1 MQSSSVEKDRFE
13 GERSAKSALLTGEAY
28 TWIRYSFNLME
39 NAMLRGIL
47 LSLLCLSF
55 TNARSNV
62 DSLRFAP
69 GEIIVRYERVG
80 TETRGSEI
88 VSEHQFVIEKLE
100 QKFRGIDIKAC
111 SPVFMDVINEMINR
125 DQTETQVF
133 NLKAANKKLNL
144 NSAIITKTSFSNVLL
159 LKTDKVD
166 EDLEALVKT
175 INSNPDLLLSDGIK
189 IVYAEPNYLKRTSA
203 TSNDTLYS
211 QQWSHQVTNIEQ
223 AWEITQGSATVK
235 IAIIDTG
242 VDPSHPD
249 LIDNLLPGFDFV
261 DIDTTLYKIAFGKD
275 CILPGEDYTHSDDD
289 CTDYNGHGTHCAG
302 IAAAVGD
309 NTIGV
314 KGVAPNCKILP
325 VRAGFSIKLYDGE
338 GGEVG
343 VLETTSIVNAIN
355 YAIDQGVDVIS
366 MSFGGGRSNL
376 EEDVVRYA
384 AYRNVVLV
392 AAAGNNN
399 YSLDK
404 SYPAGY
410 DEVLAVTSINKYRYA
425 SSFTNYGAWTDITA
439 PGEEI
444 ISTVPVTGGVNAD
457 TSGYRI
463 MSGTSMAAPYIAGV
477 AALLLSE
484 YPDLSND
491 RVCQSLRTSVSTNYT
506 SYNYIGTGLI
516 DVSEAVSGHEDCVAT
531 ITSPHNINTSFWI
544 SQDLDISGRAS
555 GADFKNYVFDYADYV
570 FDFLDPEGAKP
581 HWQPLEG
588 TYSAP
593 VDSGYLATIRIPQQG
608 IYWIRLKVISTSDLE
623 YTDIIGPVIVDQRIK
638 SVWSAAQGYESLCS
652 PAVSDIYKDG
662 QIETVFTSYD
672 GKIYV
677 VDSNGNNKPGWPCK
691 LPIDDDYHFQ
701 FNCVVGATS
710 PSISDL
716 DHDGKEEIIV
726 RDGHKVY
733 VYKSDGS
740 LKNGWPYDF
749 HMHLIGNSRICSPVI
764 ADMNMDGEKEIILT
778 TTDNQIFVFNS
789 NGKKLQGW
797 PVSIP
802 TNWTFSTIFCN
813 PVVSDLDGDG
823 SVEIIVQWI
832 NEGLKQGF
840 IYVYDTSGKILSGWP
855 REIGIGSRTSPI
867 AADINNDGQNEIIVS
882 SLIND
887 DYANAQTGI
896 YVFTKAGTLLEG
908 WPAILNVY
916 SNLSGIS
923 AGDLDNDGFIEII
936 VGSNDPRNPLWV
948 IDRNGIILWSLPGAT
963 PDYVTYSQPII
974 ADINSDDNPEILI
987 ARYRFENYLGSIL
1000 TVSNAG
1006 QILQDQ
1012 QFVVPERIFS
1022 TPTIADMDDD
1032 NQLELM
1038 CSTNLG
1044 NVFCWDLNAPGDPS
1058 TVLWPTYQ
1066 LNNERNGSMEPRG
1079 VPSIAKL
1086 LLPQNNAVNQ
1096 PVKIDFNWNPSARA
1110 VSYTLQLSDSLTF
1123 GNILFEDSTV
1133 TENHFTIDSLENNK
1147 KYYWRVNAK
1156 NSMGTCNWSEMW
1168 SFTTTQS
1175 SSVEGEDNLIPSLFS
1190 LAQNF
1195 PNPFNLSTTISFEL
1209 PVNSFVSLR
1218 IFDLTGCEVETLVAE
1233 ELRAGSYAMQWNAG
1247 HMPGGIYYYRL
1258 ETPSFKETKKL
1269 VLIK

>member
-1 MQSSSVEKDRFE
+1 
-13 GERSAKSALLTGEAY
+13 
-28 TWIRYSFNLME
+28 
-39 NAMLRGIL
+39 MLRVIL

-69 GEIIVRYERVG
+69 GEIIVRYERIG
-80 TETRGSEI
+80 TEAKGSEI
-88 VSEHQFVIEKLE
+88 VSEHQLVIEKLE
-100 QKFRGIDIKAC
+100 QKFRGIDIKGF
-111 SPVFMDVINEMINR
+111 SPVFMDVIKEMINR
-125 DQTETQVF
+125 DQTETQLF
-133 NLKAANKKLNL
+133 KLKAANKKLNL
-144 NSAIITKTSFSNVLL
+144 NSAIITKTSFSTVLL

-175 INSNPDLLLSDGIK
+175 INSNPDLLISDGIK
-189 IVYAEPNYLKRTSA
+189 IAYAEPNYLKRTSF

-223 AWEITQGSATVK
+223 AWGITQGSATVK
-235 IAIIDTG
+235 IAIIDSG
-242 VDPSHPD
+242 VDPGHPD
-249 LIDNLLPGFDFV
+249 LIDNLLSGFDFV
-261 DIDTTLYKIAFGKD
+261 DIDTTFYKNALGKE
-275 CILPGEDYTHSDDD
+275 CLLPGEDYTHPDDD

-343 VLETTSIVNAIN
+343 ALETTAIVNAIN
-355 YAIDQGVDVIS
+355 YAINQGVDVIS

-376 EEDVVRYA
+376 EEEVIRYA

-410 DEVLAVTSINKYRYA
+410 DEVLAVTSINKYMYA
-425 SSFTNYGAWTDITA
+425 SSFSNYGAWTDLAA

-444 ISTVPVTGGVNAD
+444 ISTVPFTGGANAD
-457 TSGYRI
+457 TSGYKI
-463 MSGTSMAAPYIAGV
+463 LSGTSMAAPYIAGV

-484 YPDLSND
+484 FPDLTND

-516 DVSEAVSGHEDCVAT
+516 DVFEAVSGHEDCVAT

-544 SQDLDISGRAS
+544 RQDLDISGRAS

-588 TYSAP
+588 TYSTP
-593 VDSGYLATIRIPQQG
+593 VDSGYLGTIHIPQQG
-608 IYWIRLKVISTSDLE
+608 VYWIRLKVSSTSDVE
-623 YTDIIGPVIVDQRIK
+623 YTDIIGPVIVDKRIK
-638 SVWSAAQGYESLCS
+638 SVWSSAQLYENSCS
-652 PAVSDIYKDG
+652 PAVSDIDKDG
-662 QIETVFTSYD
+662 KMETVFNSFD

-677 VDSNGNNKPGWPCK
+677 VDSDGNNKPGWPCT

-701 FNCVVGATS
+701 FNCEVATTS

-740 LKNGWPYDF
+740 LKKGWPYDF
-749 HMHLIGNSRICSPVI
+749 HMHLIGNARICSPVI
-764 ADMNMDGEKEIILT
+764 ADVNMDGEKEIILT
-778 TTDNQIFVFNS
+778 STDNQIFVFNS
-789 NGKKLQGW
+789 NGQKMQGW
-797 PVSIP
+797 PVSVP

-813 PVVSDLDGDG
+813 PVVCDLDGDG

-832 NEGLKQGF
+832 HEGLKQGF
-840 IYVYDTSGKILSGWP
+840 IYVYDKSGKILSGWP
-855 REIGIGSRTSPI
+855 REIGMGSRTSPI
-867 AADINNDGQNEIIVS
+867 AADVNNDGQNEIIAS

-887 DYANAQTGI
+887 DYLQAQTGI
-896 YVFTKAGTLLEG
+896 YVFNKAGTLLEG
-908 WPAILNVY
+908 WPVILNVY
-916 SNLSGIS
+916 SNMSGIS
-923 AGDLDNDGFIEII
+923 AGDLDNDGFLEIV
-936 VGSNDPRNPLWV
+936 VGSTDQRNPLWV
-948 IDRNGIILWSLPGAT
+948 IDKNGIIIWSLPGAT
-963 PDYVTYSQPII
+963 VDFVVNSQPLI
-974 ADINSDDNPEILI
+974 ADINDDNQLEILI
-987 ARYRFENYLGSIL
+987 ARMRMENYLGSIL
-1000 TVSNAG
+1000 TVSNTG

-1022 TPTIADMDDD
+1022 TPTIADMDND
-1032 NQLELM
+1032 NQLELL
-1038 CSTNLG
+1038 CSTNSG
-1044 NVFCWDLNAPGDPS
+1044 NFFCWDLNAPNDPLK
-1058 TVLWPTYQ
+1058 VIWPTFQ

-1079 VPSIAKL
+1079 VPSLAKL
-1086 LLPQNNAVNQ
+1086 LQPQNKAINQ
-1096 PVKIDFNWNPSARA
+1096 PVKIDFRWNPSARA
-1110 VSYTLQLSDSLTF
+1110 VTYTLQLSDSLTF

-1133 TENHFTIDSLENNK
+1133 TENHYTIDSLENNK
-1147 KYYWRVNAK
+1147 DYYWRVNAK
-1156 NSMGTCNWSEMW
+1156 NSMGTCSWSEIW
-1168 SFTTTQS
+1168 SFTTTKS
-1175 SSVEGEDNLIPSLFS
+1175 SSAEGDNNLIPSLFS
-1190 LAQNF
+1190 LGQNF
-1195 PNPFNLSTTISFEL
+1195 PNPFNLSTTISFDL
-1209 PVNSFVSLR
+1209 PVKSFVSLK
-1218 IFDLTGCEVETLVAE
+1218 IFDLAGSEVATLVSE
-1233 ELRAGSYAMQWNAG
+1233 ELMGGSYAMHWNAED
-1247 HMPGGIYYYRL
+1247 MPGGIYFYRMQTSSFR
-1258 ETPSFKETKKL
+1258 ETRKL
-1269 VLIK
+1269 VLIR